1 MSHRR
6 TTAARRLA
14 APAAVAAAIAAFA
27 LVGPAFASSGHARA
41 HSRGHARAHSR
52 DHGAGRTIHV
62 IEHAITD
69 TENPGVGGADVKG
82 NILTFNN
89 PVFNT
94 ANAVQVGH
102 DEGFCTR
109 VQVQL
114 GIWECLWTTF
124 LKGGQITVQGPYY
137 DTRNSVLSITGGTGA
152 YDGAR
157 GEMTL
162 LSRNGG
168 KEYDFIFHLL

>member
-1 MSHRR
+1 MIQQLRLSPRR
-6 TTAARRLA
+6 ASAVLA
-14 APAAVAAAIAAFA
+14 AGGLA
-27 LVGPAFASSGHARA
+27 LGAWLGAGAGSASAARA
-41 HSRGHARAHSR
+41 HAA
-52 DHGAGRTIHV
+52 ATTVHV

-69 TENPGVGGADVKG
+69 TEVPGVGGKDVKG

-94 ANAVQVGH
+94 ANSKQVGH

-109 VQVQL
+109 LQVKL

-124 LKGGQITVQGPYY
+124 LKGGQITVQGPFY
-137 DTRNSVLSITGGTGA
+137 DTRNSTLSITGGTGA
-152 YDGAR
+152 YRNTR
-157 GEMTL
+157 GQMEL

-168 KEYDFIFHLL
+168 KEYDFIFQLS

>member
-1 MSHRR
+1 MQQSKSCGKSRWR
-6 TTAARRLA
+6 VITAAIT
-14 APAAVAAAIAAFA
+14 AAIATTAVA
-27 LVGPAFASSGHARA
+27 GVGASDAKPAGAHATA
-41 HSRGHARAHSR
+41 
-52 DHGAGRTIHV
+52 TTVHV

-69 TENPGVGGADVKG
+69 TEIPTGGGKDVKG

-89 PVFNT
+89 PVYNVANT
-94 ANAVQVGH
+94 KQVGH

-109 VQVQL
+109 IAPKQ

-124 LKGGQITVQGPYY
+124 LQAGQITVQGPYY

-152 YDGAR
+152 YRDSR
-157 GEMTL
+157 GQMTL

-168 KEYDFIFHLL
+168 KEYDFIFELS

>member
-1 MSHRR
+1 MPQPTAHIRQGAIIAVA
-6 TTAARRLA
+6 TAALA
-14 APAAVAAAIAAFA
+14 FAAATPAVAKTAHRKAAHAAGKT
-27 LVGPAFASSGHARA
+27 V
-41 HSRGHARAHSR
+41 
-52 DHGAGRTIHV
+52 HV
-62 IEHAITD
+62 IEHALTD
-69 TENPGVGGADVKG
+69 TEIPTGGGKDVKG

-89 PVFNT
+89 PVFDT
-94 ANAVQVGH
+94 ANKTQVGH

-109 VQVQL
+109 LQVKL

-157 GEMTL
+157 GEMNL
-162 LSRNGG
+162 NARDGG
-168 KEYDFIFHLL
+168 KEYDFIFELS

>member
-1 MSHRR
+1 MPHPIAAGAVWRR
-6 TTAARRLA
+6 GR
-14 APAAVAAAIAAFA
+14 AVAAAAAAAAVAVAVAAVTIA
-27 LVGPAFASSGHARA
+27 GPASAHSARA
-41 HSRGHARAHSR
+41 AAT
-52 DHGAGRTIHV
+52 RTVHV

-69 TENPGVGGADVKG
+69 TENPGVGGKDAKG

-89 PVFNT
+89 PVYNT
-94 ANAVQVGH
+94 ANKVKVGH

-109 VQVQL
+109 IQPKL

-124 LKGGQITVQGPYY
+124 LKGGQVTVQGPFY

-152 YDGAR
+152 YAGAR
-157 GEMTL
+157 GQMTL

-168 KEYDFIFHLL
+168 KEYDFIFKLL

>member
-1 MSHRR
+1 MSQR
-6 TTAARRLA
+6 TTVRTVGRLA
-14 APAAVAAAIAAFA
+14 GPAAIVAAAFAAA
-27 LVGPAFASSGHARA
+27 GSASAQSPHAR
-41 HSRGHARAHSR
+41 GH
-52 DHGAGRTIHV
+52 GGRTVHV

-69 TENPGVGGADVKG
+69 TENPGVGGKDVKG

-89 PVFNT
+89 PVYNT
-94 ANAVQVGH
+94 ANKVKVGH

-109 VQVQL
+109 IQVKL

-157 GEMTL
+157 GQMRL

-168 KEYDFIFHLL
+168 QEYDFIFQLM